1 MNPENIPPTDG
12 PQRSSAEDKVIDILS
27 EMKTRYPR
35 FSLRLFLETL
45 FTSKNRTITNYSEIF
60 LAGNGVLPLMN
71 TLFTKCSNK
80 DGVQD
85 WVIDKAASICAR
97 ECSWLTDHASDG
109 PHYSDAKL
117 LRVTPE
123 GVTVSLVESFRLS
136 SLTGQYDRLTPYL
149 QAFLRV
155 VIGKN
160 SIGESEG
167 RTAGRGGRSA
177 EDVRHI
183 AFSSCIVEVRCRV
196 VPLLQV

>member
-1 MNPENIPPTDG
+1 MENTPPING
-12 PQRSSAEDKVIDILS
+12 PQRSSAEAKVIDILS
-27 EMKTRYPR
+27 VMRTCYPR

-45 FTSKNRTITNYSEIF
+45 FTSQNHIITNYSGIF
-60 LAGNGVLPLMN
+60 LAGDGVLPLMDI
-71 TLFTKCSNK
+71 LWTKHASK
-80 DGVQD
+80 DTMWD

-97 ECSWLTDHASDG
+97 ECSWLTDHALDR

-123 GVTVSLVESFRLS
+123 DITVSLVESFCLS
-136 SLTGQYDRLTPYL
+136 DLMEQYDQLTPYL

-160 SIGESEG
+160 SIGELEG
-167 RTAGRGGRSA
+167 HTAARGGRNA
-177 EDVRHI
+177 DNVRHI
-183 AFSSCIVEVRCRV
+183 SFASCIVEVRCRV